1 MLSRTFT
8 LLLILVFTS
17 LISCTKDDQAGA
29 ALPSVVQIEYESIAT
44 IGGEDPALC
53 ACCGCF
59 MITIEGGEPWVNDRF
74 CELPPDSDIDLTN
87 VEFPVSVEL
96 NWSPTGDCGRYILIE
111 SIALIE

>member
-1 MLSRTFT
+1 MPPQILQLIMLPFGIFSIFIF
-8 LLLILVFTS
+8 LIVVFT
-17 LISCTKDDQAGA
+17 
-29 ALPSVVQIEYESIAT
+29 
-44 IGGEDPALC
+44 
-53 ACCGCF
+53 F
-59 MITIEGGEPWVNDRF
+59 VNDRF